1 MLVFKKIIAGIFMV
15 LSVIAIIALIIA
27 LFGSWSV
34 KAQLETTTIGLLL
47 TGEQVIATSREGF
60 VRVNDLLDTSTEIVG
75 KVDTTARE
83 LKAGVENN
91 ERVVAQ
97 MFDSVDIDL
106 KQAIENAGAIFN
118 QIDANVVAINDAVDA
133 VNKIPLVNIEDRFP
147 IALKLEEVEL
157 LMARLREDVTQF
169 AQTFENRRGELID
182 GKFGAVTDVTGE
194 LNATLEETKSR
205 LAETDMRLEEGATTM
220 AELRARIPALFT
232 TITIVLN
239 LLFLLA
245 ILAFISLFLHAW
257 EYFKCTED
265 GLSGLM
271 PGECEKVP
279 ATA

>member
-1 MLVFKKIIAGIFMV
+1 MV
-15 LSVIAIIALIIA
+15 LSVIAIIALIVA

-83 LKAGVENN
+83 LQAGVENN

-97 MFDSVDIDL
+97 MFDSVGIDL
-106 KQAIENAGAIFN
+106 KEAIENAGAIFN
-118 QIDANVVAINDAVDA
+118 QIDANVVAINGAVDA
-133 VNKIPLVNIEDRFP
+133 VNNIPLVNIEDRFP

-157 LMARLREDVTQF
+157 LMAQLREDVTQF

-239 LLFLLA
+239 LLFLLS
-245 ILAFISLFLHAW
+245 ILAFLSLFLHAW

>member
-157 LMARLREDVTQF
+157 LMAQLREDITQL
-169 AQTFENRRGELID
+169 AQTLENRRGELID
-182 GKFGAVTDVTGE
+182 GKFGAVTEVTGE

>member
-157 LMARLREDVTQF
+157 LMTRLREDVTQF
-169 AQTFENRRGELID
+169 AQTLENRRGELID
-182 GKFGAVTDVTGE
+182 GKFGAVTEVTGE

-239 LLFLLA
+239 LLFLLS